1 MKYKYNP
8 PLHCVD
14 KYCSSNSSELGF
26 LAKNCLNL
34 SVFGYRIARSS
45 TIATFSSLSS
55 GGLIATAPHV
65 VPVGAGMSPQE
76 ALHEVAHPV
85 HGPQRVLA
93 VGNALEQLRVVVL
106 ALQ

>member
-1 MKYKYNP
+1 MFQVPGRRADSLRIGRYTN
-8 PLHCVD
+8 
-14 KYCSSNSSELGF
+14 F
-26 LAKNCLNL
+26 LD
-34 SVFGYRIARSS
+34 
-45 TIATFSSLSS
+45 TT

-65 VPVGAGMSPQE
+65 VPVGAGMRPQE

-93 VGNALEQLRVVVL
+93 VGNALEQLRVVAL